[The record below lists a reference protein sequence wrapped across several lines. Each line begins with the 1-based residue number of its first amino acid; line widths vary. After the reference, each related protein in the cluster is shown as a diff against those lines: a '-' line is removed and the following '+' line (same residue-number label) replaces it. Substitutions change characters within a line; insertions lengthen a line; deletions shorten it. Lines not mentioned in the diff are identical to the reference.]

1 MKEVIFFLLMFCY
14 NPLLAQKEKQ
24 NLVPT
29 IDYKT
34 QEGIVSLNSTI
45 LSMENIVVE
54 LNYLFL
60 VIKQTNGNLSNQRQ
74 EGKFVINPN
83 EKKNLSEV
91 KINYDD
97 NTELKAYLFI
107 RDENQNKLIAKDS
120 LHLNFSNKSEISN
133 SISDMIQKPEFKDE
147 EIIIRGLVTD
157 QTKTKMGRDFY
168 DIFYSSY
175 NLLNE
180 KFPFIIE
187 IYEQP
192 LIGRNSMINI
202 SVDDKVIYS
211 FNLMPKEDYMKE
223 LNQDLFRT
231 LFMYSKN
238 RTIIN
243 SY

>member
-1 MKEVIFFLLMFCY
+1 MKNIIFFLLIFCY

-29 IDYKT
+29 IEYKT